1 MELSPSAHA
10 DTFCRDRLPPF
21 DLWPELHFDLP
32 ELDYPDRLNCAHSL
46 LDDAVERWG
55 PDRPCLLT
63 TEERWTY
70 GELLRR
76 ANQVAQVLTEDLGL
90 LPGNRVLLR
99 GPNNPWLVA
108 AWFGVLKAGGV
119 AVTTVPLL
127 RAAELAALCEI
138 SRPAVALCDHRYIEE
153 LQGAAEAATGAE
165 AATDAG
171 PGLATAPRVVAYG
184 GPGEDD
190 LTARCAAKA
199 GVFASVDT
207 AADDVALIAFTSGTT
222 GRPKATL
229 HFHRDVLANA
239 DTFSRHVLRPQ
250 SDDVFTGTPPLAFT
264 FGLGGLVIFPL
275 RVGAATLLV
284 ETATPGQLAEIV
296 AAHGVTVL
304 FTAPTAYRAILA
316 AGAAGRLAELR
327 RCVSAGEP
335 LPAAVWEEFHAATGL
350 RIIDGIGATEM
361 LHVFISAADED
372 IRPGSTGRP
381 VPGYRAAVVDANGV
395 PVPDGQPG
403 LLAVTGP
410 TGCRYLDDPRQ
421 TTYVRGGW
429 NITGDTYIRDAE
441 GYFWYVARSDDM
453 IVSSGYNIAGPEVEK
468 VLADHPYVADC
479 GVVGVPDERR
489 GMLVKAYVVLR
500 AGVPAAPETVRTLQ
514 EHVKAAIAPFKY
526 PRAVEFIAEL
536 PRTETGKLR
545 RAELRI
551 RGGEPAEAAAGAAAP
566 DDGGCAAGCPEAQV
580 PHLPSV
586 VVERRVEWTDTDAAG
601 HYHHSTVIRWVEAAE
616 AVLLRRLGLSHLFG
630 STPRVHFEADYRAR
644 LWFGEA
650 VRTELRVTKVGTSSL
665 HYAFTV
671 RGEPGPAGPDGTDG
685 GDGTG
690 GPDDA
695 VAATGRMV
703 IAHSAARATG
713 TTPWPAEVRE
723 VLTKAARQA
732 PELIENNRGGAPCA

>member
-10 DTFCRDRLPPF
+10 DSFCRDRLPPF
-21 DLWPELHFDLP
+21 SLWPELHFDLP
-32 ELDYPDRLNCAHSL
+32 ELNYPDRLNCARSL

-63 TEERWTY
+63 PTERWSY
-70 GELLRR
+70 GELRRR
-76 ANQVAQVLTEDLGL
+76 ADQVAQVLTEDLGL
-90 LPGNRVLLR
+90 VPGNRVLLR

-108 AWFGVLKAGGV
+108 AWFGVLKAGCV

-127 RAAELAALCEI
+127 RAAELSELCGI
-138 SRPAVALCDHRYIEE
+138 SRPAVALCDHRYLDE
-153 LQGAAEAATGAE
+153 LTSAGATTSAPTEAVAVAT
-165 AATDAG
+165 TDTSTSPA
-171 PGLATAPRVVAYG
+171 LRVIPYG
-184 GPGEDD
+184 GPGPGD
-190 LTARCAAKA
+190 LSALCDAKD
-199 GVFASVDT
+199 GVFDTVDT

-239 DTFSRHVLRPQ
+239 DTFSRHVLRPGP
-250 SDDVFTGTPPLAFT
+250 DDVFTGTPPLAFT
-264 FGLGGLVIFPL
+264 FGLGGLVVFPL
-275 RVGAATLLV
+275 HVGASTLLI
-284 ETATPGQLAEIV
+284 EQATPRQLADLV

-304 FTAPTAYRAILA
+304 FTAPTAYRAIMA
-316 AGAAGRLAELR
+316 EGATGRLAGLR

-335 LPAAVWEEFHAATGL
+335 LPSAVWEEFHAATGL

-381 VPGYRAAVVDANGV
+381 VPGYRAAVVDEHGT

-421 TTYVRGGW
+421 STYVRGGW

-468 VLADHPYVADC
+468 ALAGHPHVVDC

-500 AGVPAAPETVRTLQ
+500 DGVPAGPATVLELQ
-514 EHVKAAIAPFKY
+514 SHVKAAIAPFKY
-526 PRAVEFIAEL
+526 PRAVEFVTEL
-536 PRTETGKLR
+536 PRTGTGKLR
-545 RAELRI
+545 RGELRT
-551 RGGEPAEAAAGAAAP
+551 RARESATQHLPNPVVAATAADA
-566 DDGGCAAGCPEAQV
+566 DTGGCAAGCPEARV

-586 VVERRVEWTDTDAAG
+586 VVERRVEWPDTDAAG
-601 HYHHSTVIRWVEAAE
+601 HYHHSTVVRWVEAAE

-650 VRTELRVTKVGTSSL
+650 VRTELRITKVGTSSL

-671 RGEPGPAGPDGTDG
+671 HGEEGTE
-685 GDGTG
+685 
-690 GPDDA
+690 
-695 VAATGRMV
+695 AATGRMV

-723 VLTKAARQA
+723 VLTKAGPQA
-732 PELIENNRGGAPCA
+732 PELIENVRGGAPCA